1 MWIVAVYVLTG
12 VLAAVSIWL
21 LVRLRDE
28 VSGRISLEENAEY
41 IRDLQA
47 RAIDQLRQEVVVLQ
61 NRILEMQHQEP
72 PSTACESTEL
82 PEAPDDV
89 FPRNNPDCPIPDI
102 KGKPI
107 AIAPC

>member
-28 VSGRISLEENAEY
+28 VSERISLEENAEY

-47 RAIDQLRQEVVVLQ
+47 RAIDQLR
-61 NRILEMQHQEP
+61 
-72 PSTACESTEL
+72 
-82 PEAPDDV
+82 
-89 FPRNNPDCPIPDI
+89 
-102 KGKPI
+102 
-107 AIAPC
+107 